1 MPNHELQ
8 DGTAK
13 AEAALPSAEEQE
25 WMKKAIAC
33 LPEHQQ
39 KPFAAV
45 QQDVNPPAAGERR
58 EETARALAQA
68 KQFA

>member
-13 AEAALPSAEEQE
+13 AEAAPPSAEEQE

-45 QQDVNPPAAGERR
+45 QQDVNLPAAGERCA
-58 EETARALAQA
+58 TARARAQA

>member
-1 MPNHELQ
+1 MPDHVLQ

-13 AEAALPSAEEQE
+13 AEAAPASAEEQE

-45 QQDVNPPAAGERR
+45 QQDVNPFKQRG
-58 EETARALAQA
+58 QA
-68 KQFA
+68 KQLRLTG